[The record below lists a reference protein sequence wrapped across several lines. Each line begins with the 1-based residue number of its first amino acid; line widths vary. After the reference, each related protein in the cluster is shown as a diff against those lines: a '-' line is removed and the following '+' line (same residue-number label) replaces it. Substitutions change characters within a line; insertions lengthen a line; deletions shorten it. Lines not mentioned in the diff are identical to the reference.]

1 MPDPVRH
8 PGLDDRRL
16 VLALPR
22 VPRRRGLGAAARLA
36 AADDRRAVA
45 PGRDPDQRAARVGEG
60 LRHRQPLGPVQ
71 PLRHPSPD
79 RGAHRRAPGAQQ
91 LKALLAWYFV
101 AVWGAGY
108 VATKLGL
115 QYAPPFTFL
124 SLRFFFGLAVLLP
137 IVFIWKAAWP
147 RSRAELGHLAVA
159 GLLMHAVQLGGSHY
173 AQYLGMSAGVAALII
188 SCQPLLTAGVAS
200 RFLNERLAPGQWAG
214 VFIGLAG
221 VALVVWHKIDIR
233 EVTLGSLAGTLVALA
248 GVTSATLYQKVF
260 SPRSDLKAAAVIQFA
275 ASLAV
280 LAPLAL
286 AVEGFK
292 FTWAWEMAAAIAFLV
307 IFASIL
313 GVMVLYWL
321 LRHGGAARV
330 TSMMYLPPVF
340 AVALEL
346 ALFGVAPGWLT
357 VLGMAVACGGV
368 AMTLWSP
375 RWRSSTS

>member
-1 MPDPVRH
+1 
-8 PGLDDRRL
+8 
-16 VLALPR
+16 
-22 VPRRRGLGAAARLA
+22 
-36 AADDRRAVA
+36 
-45 PGRDPDQRAARVGEG
+45 
-60 LRHRQPLGPVQ
+60 
-71 PLRHPSPD
+71 
-79 RGAHRRAPGAQQ
+79 
-91 LKALLAWYFV
+91 
-101 AVWGAGY
+101 
-108 VATKLGL
+108 
-115 QYAPPFTFL
+115 
-124 SLRFFFGLAVLLP
+124 
-137 IVFIWKAAWP
+137 
-147 RSRAELGHLAVA
+147 
-159 GLLMHAVQLGGSHY
+159 MHAVQLGGSHY

-188 SCQPLLTAGVAS
+188 SCQPLLTAVVAS
-200 RFLNERLAPGQWAG
+200 RFLDERLAPGQWAG

-233 EVTLGSLAGTLVALA
+233 EVTLGSFVGTLVALA

-368 AMTLWSP
+368 AMTVWNP